1 MTKFGRYLEETQE
14 PEWRVHYVR
23 YKLLKQI
30 LNEIVSRHELQQSG
44 GGTGNGGVA
53 FTPPKHLTHLSLTFA
68 EVRPGSD
75 KSGAPAVTESSF
87 FEALDKDMDKV
98 RTFVEASLAG
108 LRARVEQLDADVEEA
123 ERWGARD
130 HTPPHNYNCLGVP
143 TWR

>member
-14 PEWRVHYVR
+14 PEWQEHYVR

-30 LNEIVSRHELQQSG
+30 LFEIVARNELESN
-44 GGTGNGGVA
+44 GGTVGNGGVA
-53 FTPPKHLTHLSLTFA
+53 FTPPKFLTRLSLTFA

-98 RTFVEASLAG
+98 RTFVEKSLTR
-108 LRARVEQLDADVEEA
+108 LVARVDELDAEVEEV
-123 ERWGARD
+123 AR
-130 HTPPHNYNCLGVP
+130 
-143 TWR
+143 